1 LLNPRWHKVIRDLW
15 SNKSRTILVVLAIA
29 VGVFAFGSVFITQ
42 TVLIADMNTQYRAI
56 NASTIIMSIKSFDD
70 GLVRWARRQ
79 EEVTDAQGRAVYL
92 VKLVGEK
99 QTFNLNLYAY
109 DDYENMSLNRINPET
124 GTWPPGRRDILFER
138 ASVSPSGAQI
148 GDSIV
153 IELSNGRQ
161 YELNVAGIVHDLNAV
176 PANLDPQLTGY
187 VSMKTLGDL
196 DLPSTTYNR
205 LEILTLA
212 EFNSLAKLEAVADEL
227 RERLQRTGVSVDSI
241 GVRETGE
248 HWARETTQSFTLILS
263 FIGIF
268 SLILSG
274 FLVVNTMSALLTE
287 QRRQI
292 GMMKAI
298 GGTGRQITG
307 IYLVLVTVYGLLSL
321 VVALPIGMGLGYL
334 FTRAVTQFL
343 NVDIVNFYLPAQVFL
358 LQLIAA
364 LLVPIVASA
373 IPVLGGVQVTA
384 REALSSYGIGSK
396 GGYGLLDRLLL
407 RVRGLPRP
415 VLLSLRNTF
424 RRKGR
429 LFLTLGALTIAGAL
443 FITVVNVRG
452 SMMAEL
458 DNILETW
465 YNYEVALYLDGDY
478 QGQGVER
485 RAENLPGVTEAE
497 GHTGVQVQRIKP
509 DDTKGATFPL
519 AGVPPGSDFIQPDLL
534 SGRWLQEE
542 DRNAIVL
549 GSNLVDDM
557 PDVQVGDE
565 IVLEV
570 GNKEYEWEVVGI
582 MFMPF
587 ERLGYADF
595 DYLSSVKG
603 ESGLAS
609 SIYVRTEQK
618 DGKAQSAMAAA
629 LEKHLK
635 DSGIKVSQSMT
646 RDVVASSIAGQF
658 DFLVAFLLTMAAMTA
673 MIGGLGLA
681 GMMSLNVM
689 ERTREIG
696 VMRSIGASNSMISGV
711 VVTEGLLIGVI
722 SWALAVPLSVPLS
735 LLFDAMLG
743 QAFFYQPLDFVFSL
757 LGVIGWLAIVVIVS
771 VIASLLPAYR
781 ATKMSVR
788 ETLAYE

>member
-1 LLNPRWHKVIRDLW
+1 MLNPRWHKVIRDLW

-42 TVLIADMNTQYRAI
+42 KVLIDDMNAQYRTV
-56 NASTIIMSIKSFDD
+56 NSSTIIMRIRSFDD

-79 EEVTDAQGRAVYL
+79 AEVADAQGRTVYL

-99 QTFNLNLYAY
+99 KTFNLNLYAY
-109 DDYENMSLNRINPET
+109 DDYENMSLNRINSET

-138 ASVSPSGAQI
+138 SSFLPSGAQV
-148 GDSIV
+148 GDSVV

-161 YELNVAGIVHDLNAV
+161 YELKVAGIAHDLNAV

-196 DLPSTTYNR
+196 DLPNTYNR
-205 LEILTLA
+205 LEILTTA

-227 RERLQRTGVSVDSI
+227 KERLQRTGVSVDSV

-274 FLVVNTMSALLTE
+274 FLVVNTISALLAE

-298 GGTGRQITG
+298 GGTARQIIG
-307 IYLVLVTVYGLLSL
+307 IYLVLVAVYGLLAL

-343 NVDIVNFYLPAQVFL
+343 NINIINFHLPAQVFF
-358 LQLIAA
+358 LQLMAA
-364 LLVPIVASA
+364 LLVPLVASA
-373 IPVLGGVQVTA
+373 IPVLSGVRVTA
-384 REALSSYGIGSK
+384 REALSGYGIGSK
-396 GGYGLLDRLLL
+396 GGHGLFDRLLL

-415 VLLSLRNTF
+415 VLLSIRNTF

-429 LFLTLGALTIAGAL
+429 LLLTLGSLTIAGAL

-485 RAENLPGVTEAE
+485 RAESLPGVTEAE
-497 GHTGVQVQRIKP
+497 GRMGEQVQRIKP
-509 DDTKGATFPL
+509 NGTKGATFPL
-519 AGVPPGSDFIQPDLL
+519 VGVPPDSDFIQPELL
-534 SGRWLQEE
+534 SGRWLAEE

-549 GSNLVDDM
+549 GTRLVKDM
-557 PDVQVGDE
+557 PGVEVGDE
-565 IVLEV
+565 IVLEI
-570 GNKEYEWEVVGI
+570 GNKEYEWKVVGI

-603 ESGLAS
+603 KSGLAS
-609 SIYVRTEQK
+609 SMYVRTEQK
-618 DGKAQSAMAAA
+618 DGEAQSAMAEK
-629 LEKHLK
+629 LETRLK
-635 DSGIKVSQSMT
+635 DSGIKISQSLT
-646 RDVVASSIAGQF
+646 RDVVASSMAGQF
-658 DFLVAFLLTMAAMTA
+658 DFLVAFLMAMAAMTA
-673 MIGGLGLA
+673 LIGGLGLA
-681 GMMSLNVM
+681 GMMSLNVI

-696 VMRSIGASNSMISGV
+696 IMRSIGAGNGMISGI
-711 VVTEGLLIGVI
+711 VVTEGLLIGII
-722 SWALAVPLSVPLS
+722 SWALAVPLSVPIS

-743 QAFFYQPLDFVFSL
+743 QAFFYQPLDFVFSP
-757 LGVIGWLAIVVIVS
+757 LGVMAWLAIVVVVSIV
-771 VIASLLPAYR
+771 ASLLPAYR